1 MLRLKKIQLFPKM
14 EYANQQETEDLNA
27 KDLIYIPPLQ
37 IKGAITL
44 FLYVEVE
51 DSEVHILLQ
60 SKNKCYSNKKAQLGQ
75 L

>member
-1 MLRLKKIQLFPKM
+1 MNVTFEKDLVIPKM

-51 DSEVHILLQ
+51 DSEVHILL
-60 SKNKCYSNKKAQLGQ
+60 
-75 L
+75 